1 MANENC
7 LTGIGAI
14 LGTANTALKFP
25 SSGANQIIPRRI
37 SGLGRSVII
46 IDDSDLTLA
55 ENGPEQ
61 YCPGDLVQLRPISVD
76 VKQDVDNTTVFA
88 TGAHGAAAQA
98 IPVPLG
104 IGSGTTSPFILE
116 FPSTLANGFKINF
129 SGFFNDD
136 SGIELVKTNRHN
148 STLQIQPDGQL
159 FTTTAAIA

>member
-14 LGTANTALKFP
+14 FTCSNASLNFP
-25 SSGANQIIPRRI
+25 SGANQIIPRRI

-76 VKQDVDNTTVFA
+76 VKQDVDNTTIFPTA
-88 TGAHGAAAQA
+88 AHGAAAQA
-98 IPVPLG
+98 VPVPLG
-104 IGSGTTSPFILE
+104 ISSGTVSPFTLQ
-116 FPSTLANGFKINF
+116 FPSTETTGFTITF

-148 STLQIQPDGQL
+148 GTLQIQPDGQL
-159 FTTTAAIA
+159 FTTTAASSV